1 MKREGRYRWQT
12 FLACRCFADLPF
24 LSSLR
29 QNQLIFVF
37 CMDVPFS
44 NREANKYCIIT
55 HGQCIS
61 HNGGVNT
68 PLWTIYTASFDRK
81 AYTCFGFFLQLLFCF
96 EFSWHPSGLDKRRD
110 CLFSWSAF
118 LSKNSICLLGKNDI
132 HWEAWIGSKL
142 SVRSRNFWNY
152 SFWFFFVSI
161 YASFLVCS
169 WFLMW

>member
-1 MKREGRYRWQT
+1 
-12 FLACRCFADLPF
+12 
-24 LSSLR
+24 
-29 QNQLIFVF
+29 
-37 CMDVPFS
+37 MDVPFS

-68 PLWTIYTASFDRK
+68 PLWTIYTASFDRT
-81 AYTCFGFFLQLLFCF
+81 ACACFGFFLQLLFCF

-152 SFWFFFVSI
+152 SFWFFLSLYMHHFWYVLGFWCDKDL
-161 YASFLVCS
+161 YYFT
-169 WFLMW
+169 